1 MEAIGQVLTDGGFEP
16 FVPHADGMEFARVLP
31 VLRQCGMN
39 DQEAGQILHQAIFA
53 LDIYQVAIDGSSP
66 PTPVVRNVVDKYPTS
81 LSPDGSTLAYR
92 EASSGRNRTL
102 LLSLEGNGSS
112 HVFGDTTVSSFDA
125 AYSPDGAWIAYSEGD
140 FSGLSNVFVRRADG
154 SGGRTQISVGGGK
167 KPLWTKGGREIVFQK
182 GNGLY
187 AVDVDAPSDV
197 VGVPTMLFEGSYNVA
212 RGYDVTA
219 DGSRFLIVKPE
230 KRPEALPILVIMNF
244 FEELKAKVGG
254 N

>member
-1 MEAIGQVLTDGGFEP
+1 MIRADARHALAAAALWVAVPLAAQNKPTLTPDDYGKWETLGAAAI
-16 FVPHADGMEFARVLP
+16 
-31 VLRQCGMN
+31 
-39 DQEAGQILHQAIFA
+39 
-53 LDIYQVAIDGSSP
+53 
-66 PTPVVRNVVDKYPTS
+66 
-81 LSPDGSTLAYR
+81 
-92 EASSGRNRTL
+92 
-102 LLSLEGNGSS
+102 
-112 HVFGDTTVSSFDA
+112 
-125 AYSPDGAWIAYSEGD
+125 SPDGAWIAYSEGD
-140 FSGLSNVFVRRADG
+140 FSGPSNVFVRRADG

-167 KPLWTKGGREIVFQK
+167 KPHWTKGGREIVFQK